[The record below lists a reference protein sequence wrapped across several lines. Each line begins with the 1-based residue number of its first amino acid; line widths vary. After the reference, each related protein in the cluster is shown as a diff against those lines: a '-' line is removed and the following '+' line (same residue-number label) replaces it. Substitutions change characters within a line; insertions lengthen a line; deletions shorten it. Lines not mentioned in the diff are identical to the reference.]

1 MEVKPEIEVM
11 LEQVILDQ
19 MLLGIIV
26 VNLVL
31 LLLPFLLMRAGI
43 GAAMLLWFVASAA
56 VLGALAFWLLFSGT
70 YGLAALVLVL
80 VIGLLLFDRQS
91 RTVPTDECESAL
103 PVCDDRCRTHETRD
117 AALEKSS

>member
-1 MEVKPEIEVM
+1 M

-31 LLLPFLLMRAGI
+31 LLLPFLLMMAGV
-43 GAAMLLWFVASAA
+43 GAAMLLWFVTSAA

-80 VIGLLLFDRQS
+80 VIGLLLVDRQS
-91 RTVPTDECESAL
+91 RHSAYCVEPTARE
-103 PVCDDRCRTHETRD
+103 
-117 AALEKSS
+117 

>member
-31 LLLPFLLMRAGI
+31 LLLLPFLLMMAGI
-43 GAAMLLWFVASAA
+43 GAAMLLWFVTSAA

-70 YGLAALVLVL
+70 YGLAARVLVL
-80 VIGLLLFDRQS
+80 VIGLLLVDRQS
-91 RTVPTDECESAL
+91 RHSAY
-103 PVCDDRCRTHETRD
+103 
-117 AALEKSS
+117 

>member
-1 MEVKPEIEVM
+1 MLTSRRGGTDVRRNPPMEVKPEIEAM

-31 LLLPFLLMRAGI
+31 LLLLPFLLMMAGI
-43 GAAMLLWFVASAA
+43 GAAMLLWFVTSAA

-70 YGLAALVLVL
+70 YGLAARVLVL
-80 VIGLLLFDRQS
+80 VIGLLLVDRQS
-91 RTVPTDECESAL
+91 RHSAY
-103 PVCDDRCRTHETRD
+103 
-117 AALEKSS
+117 

>member
-1 MEVKPEIEVM
+1 MLTSRRGETDVRRNPPMEVKLEIEAM

-31 LLLPFLLMRAGI
+31 LLLPFLLMMAGV
-43 GAAMLLWFVASAA
+43 GAAMLLWFVTSAA

-80 VIGLLLFDRQS
+80 VIGMLLVDRQS
-91 RTVPTDECESAL
+91 RHSAY
-103 PVCDDRCRTHETRD
+103 
-117 AALEKSS
+117 